1 DEGTITK
8 ITAKNN
14 LIKDLTDI
22 KKFQEK
28 YGQRVSR
35 RDTMRDKAI
44 AQCLKRKNQAWCDK
58 KVGKMFD
65 IVEYRLSKINQV
77 AIKVKYNLILMK
89 LDLYLR
95 LKWINLEGYSIIKE
109 DVKYL
114 INNI

>member
-1 DEGTITK
+1 
-8 ITAKNN
+8 

-35 RDTMRDKAI
+35 RDMIRDKAM
-44 AQCLKRKNQAWCDK
+44 AQCLKRKNQTWCEK
-58 KVGKMFD
+58 RIGKIFD
-65 IVEYRLSKINQV
+65 VVEYSLSKINQV

-95 LKWINLEGYSIIKE
+95 LKWIKLDGYSIIKE
-109 DVKYL
+109 DIKYL